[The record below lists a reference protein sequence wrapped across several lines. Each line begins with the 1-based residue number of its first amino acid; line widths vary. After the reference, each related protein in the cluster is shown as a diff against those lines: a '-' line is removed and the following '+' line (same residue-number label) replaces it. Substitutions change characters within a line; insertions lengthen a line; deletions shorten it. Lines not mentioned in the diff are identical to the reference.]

1 MPQSAQKESRS
12 LFIREAK
19 KLCQKEFKRWFILT
33 ADVNPMM
40 KYFKER
46 ELAIPTL
53 YLMGERDYMFIQPVK
68 EMVAAHSLSQLYQIE
83 DCGHVCNVEKPEE
96 FNSLS
101 ITFIK
106 QHCISK

>member
-1 MPQSAQKESRS
+1 
-12 LFIREAK
+12 
-19 KLCQKEFKRWFILT
+19 
-33 ADVNPMM
+33 
-40 KYFKER
+40 
-46 ELAIPTL
+46 
-53 YLMGERDYMFIQPVK
+53 MFIQPVK
-68 EMVAAHSLSQLYQIE
+68 EMVAHSLSQLHQIE